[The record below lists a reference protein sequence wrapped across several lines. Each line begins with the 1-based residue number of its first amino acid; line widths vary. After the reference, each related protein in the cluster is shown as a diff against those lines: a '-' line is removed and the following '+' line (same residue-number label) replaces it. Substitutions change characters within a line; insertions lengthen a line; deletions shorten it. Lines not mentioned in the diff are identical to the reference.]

1 MLTPAEGQEVCCSTP
16 FLSLSLCRLLR
27 PPTPYLPSPPK
38 KGVFPEIE
46 NIGLLWAKHRNFRGK
61 STVLLC
67 KEVRC
72 FHFPEGHLS
81 ALPPP
86 PFTPEG
92 RGQGR
97 KPEEKREQKRFFS
110 RPQKKTKTRV
120 KDGKPALF
128 ASFFLGIPQK
138 HPNFTHRFY
147 RRPSG
152 GFFPGTPYPMDT
164 CRRQSP
170 AQQDRRPL
178 HPMRKLWKTSRT
190 STKRHRSCLPSTGPL
205 PH

>member
-1 MLTPAEGQEVCCSTP
+1 MGKVKLHDNSDENKRVSPKCGSKTIDLGKKCNRRELMLTPAEGQEVCCSTP

-27 PPTPYLPSPPK
+27 PPIPHLPSPPK

-72 FHFPEGHLS
+72 FHFPEGRLS
-81 ALPPP
+81 ALPSP

-110 RPQKKTKTRV
+110 RPQKK
-120 KDGKPALF
+120 
-128 ASFFLGIPQK
+128 QK
-138 HPNFTHRFY
+138 H
-147 RRPSG
+147 G
-152 GFFPGTPYPMDT
+152 
-164 CRRQSP
+164 
-170 AQQDRRPL
+170 
-178 HPMRKLWKTSRT
+178 
-190 STKRHRSCLPSTGPL
+190 
-205 PH
+205 

>member
-27 PPTPYLPSPPK
+27 PYHSTPSLSPK

-46 NIGLLWAKHRNFRGK
+46 NIGLLCIKVPYFCLE
-61 STVLLC
+61 SSDVLPI
-67 KEVRC
+67 EVRC

-97 KPEEKREQKRFFS
+97 KPEGKREQKRFFS
-110 RPQKKTKTRV
+110 RPQKK
-120 KDGKPALF
+120 
-128 ASFFLGIPQK
+128 QK
-138 HPNFTHRFY
+138 H
-147 RRPSG
+147 G
-152 GFFPGTPYPMDT
+152 
-164 CRRQSP
+164 
-170 AQQDRRPL
+170 
-178 HPMRKLWKTSRT
+178 
-190 STKRHRSCLPSTGPL
+190 
-205 PH
+205 